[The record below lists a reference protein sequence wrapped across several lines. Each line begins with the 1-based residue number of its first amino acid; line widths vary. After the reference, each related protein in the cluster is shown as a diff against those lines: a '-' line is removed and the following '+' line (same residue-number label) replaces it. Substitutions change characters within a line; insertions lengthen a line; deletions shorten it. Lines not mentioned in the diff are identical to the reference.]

1 MSEFS
6 DRCILITGALGS
18 LGSAQAE
25 LFGGLRPKTL
35 LLLDR
40 PDLPGAERAAELAR
54 RGECACHYVGHDL
67 DDLEG
72 TERLMGSLAERHGGI
87 DVVVTNAALI
97 INKPFEEF
105 SIAEYEAQLRVNA
118 AAAFAIVRGLAPSM
132 KAKRYGRVVTFT
144 SLTLNG
150 RWDGYVPYVAS
161 KGAVLGLTRSLARE
175 LGPWGIRVNAVSPG
189 AVVSEAEKRVF
200 ADRLEA
206 YNNWI
211 LENQSL
217 KERIRPEDVADLVH
231 FLASDR
237 SRMISGQ
244 DIGINGGW

>member
-1 MSEFS
+1 MSDFT
-6 DRCILITGALGS
+6 DRTILITGGLGS

-25 LFGGLRPKTL
+25 LLAAQSPARL

-40 PDLPGAERAAELAR
+40 PEEPGDGRAASLAGR
-54 RGECACHYVGHDL
+54 HGIDCRYLGHDL
-67 DDLEG
+67 DDLEA
-72 TERLMGSLAERHGGI
+72 TEALMKELGKQGGV

-105 SIAEYEAQLRVNA
+105 SISEYEAQLRVNA

-132 KAKRYGRVVTFT
+132 KERRYGRIVTFT

-189 AVVSEAEKRVF
+189 AVVSDAERRVF
-200 ADRLEA
+200 GDRLEA
-206 YNNWI
+206 YNAWI

-217 KERIRPEDVADLVH
+217 KERIAPEDVAELVM
-231 FLASDR
+231 FLASDC
-237 SRMISGQ
+237 SRMITGQ
-244 DIGINGGW
+244 EFGINGGW

>member
-1 MSEFS
+1 MSEFA
-6 DRCILITGALGS
+6 DRTILITGALGS

-25 LFGGLRPKTL
+25 LFAGLRPNAL

-40 PDLPGAERAAELAR
+40 PDAPGEERAADLAR
-54 RGECACHYVGHDL
+54 RHGIACEYLGHDL
-67 DDLEG
+67 DDLEA
-72 TERLMGSLAERHGGI
+72 TERLMGDRARTHDSV

-132 KAKRYGRVVTFT
+132 KTKRYGRIVTFT

-206 YNNWI
+206 YNSWI

-217 KERIRPEDVADLVH
+217 KERIRPEDVAELVL

-237 SRMISGQ
+237 SRMITGQ
-244 DIGINGGW
+244 DFGINGGW

>member
-1 MSEFS
+1 MSDFS
-6 DRCILITGALGS
+6 NRTVLITGALGS

-25 LFGGLRPKTL
+25 LFAAEAPARL

-40 PDLPGAERAAELAR
+40 PDLPGGDRAADLAHR
-54 RGECACHYVGHDL
+54 HGVACDYLGHDL
-67 DDLEG
+67 DDLEA
-72 TERLMGSLAERHGGI
+72 TEALMRSLSAGGGI

-97 INKPFEEF
+97 INKPFEDF

-118 AAAFAIVRGLAPSM
+118 AAAFAIVRGLSASM
-132 KAKRYGRVVTFT
+132 KARRYGRIVTFT

-175 LGPWGIRVNAVSPG
+175 LGPWGIRINAVSPG
-189 AVVSEAEKRVF
+189 AVVSEAEQRVF
-200 ADRLEA
+200 GDRLEA
-206 YNNWI
+206 YNSWI

-217 KERIRPEDVADLVH
+217 KERIEPEDVAELVL

-237 SRMISGQ
+237 SRMITGQ
-244 DIGINGGW
+244 EFGINGGW

>member
-1 MSEFS
+1 MSEFA
-6 DRCILITGALGS
+6 DRTILITGALGS
-18 LGSAQAE
+18 LGSAQSE
-25 LFGGLRPKTL
+25 LFAALRPKAL

-40 PDLPGAERAAELAR
+40 PDAPGAARAADLAR
-54 RGECACHYVGHDL
+54 RHGTACAYVGHDL
-67 DDLEG
+67 DDLES
-72 TERLMGSLAERHGGI
+72 TERLMVDLAKTHDGV

-118 AAAFAIVRGLAPSM
+118 AAAFAIVRGLAPAM
-132 KAKRYGRVVTFT
+132 KTRRYGRIVTFT

-206 YNNWI
+206 YNSWI
-211 LENQSL
+211 LENQCL
-217 KERIRPEDVADLVH
+217 KERIRPEDVAELVL

-237 SRMISGQ
+237 SRMITGQ
-244 DIGINGGW
+244 DFGINGGW